1 VVWLKHALII
11 LASSPPILDTQSS
24 FRPRVFRSLIETEL
38 ASWKI
43 QNIKE
48 RVKKR
53 EREVRK
59 SEICKTRH
67 PLEAQVQQG
76 THVQAQDTCV

>member
-1 VVWLKHALII
+1 
-11 LASSPPILDTQSS
+11 
-24 FRPRVFRSLIETEL
+24 LIETEL

-43 QNIKE
+43 QNMKE

-59 SEICKTRH
+59 SEIFRTRH
-67 PLEAQVQQG
+67 PQKPRSNKEHMYKHK
-76 THVQAQDTCV
+76 THVCSKSFDREKLIEYNVQ